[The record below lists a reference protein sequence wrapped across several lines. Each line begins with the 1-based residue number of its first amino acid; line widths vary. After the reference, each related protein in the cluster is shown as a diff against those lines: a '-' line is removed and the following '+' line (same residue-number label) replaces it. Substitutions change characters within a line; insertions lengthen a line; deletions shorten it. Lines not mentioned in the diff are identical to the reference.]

1 MKKFILA
8 IFILTVFSS
17 FLFSQTPTQ
26 TPKPVDDDDVV
37 VINTNLIQID
47 VTVTD
52 KNGNIVKDLKQEDF
66 EIFENKEKQDI
77 SNFLFVQNEIKKTVP
92 QISETK
98 TNGNLNTPIPPTKI
112 RPESV
117 KRTIAL
123 VVDDLTLSFES
134 VYYVRRA
141 LKKFLDEQMQ
151 DGDLVAIIRT
161 GGGIGALQQFTYDK
175 QQLYAAIEKVKWNPA
190 GTGNIGAFAPI
201 EASVADFQKNANSNM
216 SDEDYQAAKNREK
229 EFQQSRDNFFVAG
242 SLGAL
247 NFLIKGMKELPGRKS
262 VMFLSDGFSLTQTDQ
277 NGFKEFSGIAE
288 SLKSLIE
295 VANRSSVVIY
305 SIDARG
311 LQVGL
316 LSAAD
321 NTSNLSQDQIN
332 QQVSDRRDTLS
343 ETQDTLRYLAK
354 ETGGLSVINSN
365 DIGGGIQKMLNDQ
378 AGYYLIGYQPDD
390 STFDP
395 LKRRFNKL
403 TIRVKRPGLTVR
415 YRSGFFGVADDVA
428 KKPTQIQSAS
438 NEILAAITSPFQKND
453 IALNMNALF
462 GNDIK
467 QGSFLRSFI
476 HINAK
481 DLKFTEQTGGKQQ
494 TTFDVLAITFGDNGV
509 PVEQFSKNFVL
520 TVNKESFENFIANGF
535 VYNFIFPIKKP
546 GAYQMRVVLRDASTA
561 KLGSA
566 NQFIEVPN
574 LKKNRLTLSSIM
586 LSNHTIDEWQNQSK
600 TSSEKVLV
608 DPLTATSLRKFKQ
621 NTVLNYG
628 FEIFNAKLD
637 SAERLPNLQLQVRV
651 FRDGKLVLDG
661 VPKNIDFD
669 KQTNLTKIVSGG
681 AIALGKTMEKG
692 DYVLQVVLIDKLA
705 KSKNQVA
712 SQWIS
717 FEII

>member
-8 IFILTVFSS
+8 IFILTIFSS
-17 FLFSQTPTQ
+17 FLFSQTPTK
-26 TPKPVDDDDVV
+26 TPKPLDDDVV

-66 EIFENKEKQDI
+66 EVFENKEKQDI
-77 SNFLFVQNEIKKTVP
+77 SNFLFIQNDIKKTVP
-92 QISETK
+92 QIPESK
-98 TNGNLNTPIPPTKI
+98 INGNINIPIPPTKI

-134 VYYVRRA
+134 VYFVRRA

-151 DGDLVAIIRT
+151 EGDLVAIIRT

-201 EASVADFQKNANSNM
+201 EASAADFQKNADSNM
-216 SDEDYQAAKNREK
+216 SDEDYKAAKNREK
-229 EFQQSRDNFFVAG
+229 DFQQSRDNFFVAG

-277 NGFKEFSGIAE
+277 NGFKEFSGIAD
-288 SLKSLIE
+288 SLKNLIE

-316 LSAAD
+316 VSAAD
-321 NTSNLSQDQIN
+321 NTSNLTQDQIN
-332 QQVSDRRDTLS
+332 QQVSDRRETLS

-403 TIRVKRPGLTVR
+403 TIRVKRPGLAVR

-428 KKPTQIQSAS
+428 KKPTPIQSAS
-438 NEILAAITSPFQKND
+438 NDILAAITSPFQKND

-481 DLKFTEQTGGKQQ
+481 DLKFTEQTDGKYQ

-509 PVEQFSKNFVL
+509 PVDQFSKNFVL
-520 TVNKESFENFIANGF
+520 TINKESFENLIANGF

-546 GAYQMRVVLRDASTA
+546 GAYQMRVVLRDALTA

-586 LSNHTIDEWQNQSK
+586 LSNHTINEWQNQSK

-608 DPLTATSLRKFKQ
+608 DSLTATSLRKFQQ
-621 NTVLNYG
+621 NTVLRYG
-628 FEIFNAKLD
+628 FEIFNAKL
-637 SAERLPNLQLQVRV
+637 ATAQRFPNLQLQVRI
-651 FRDGKLVLDG
+651 FRDGKLIFDG
-661 VPKNIDFD
+661 EPKNIDFD
-669 KQTNLTKIVSGG
+669 KQTDFTKTVSGG
-681 AIALGKTMEKG
+681 ALALGKIMEKG
-692 DYVLQVVLIDKLA
+692 DYVLQIVLIDKLA
-705 KSKNQVA
+705 KIKNQVA